1 MNTIFAAQS
10 APRAASIDPA
20 TRLGLASLDVADGER
35 SLRLYRDVLG
45 FEVLENTAGR
55 IVLGAGSTPLLE
67 LLVQPGL
74 RPRPRRT
81 TGLYHV
87 AILLPSRL
95 DLANVLKR
103 IIAARVELGASDHL
117 VSEAL
122 YLSDPDGNG
131 LEIYRDRPRAEWR
144 RQPNGQLAMDTLRL
158 DLADVLA
165 EIQGPGGEAAG
176 LPAGTTIG
184 HMHLQ
189 VGDLNQAWAFYGET
203 LGFEL
208 MVTYPGAL
216 FLAAGGYH
224 HHLGLNVWESAGA
237 PPAPAGS
244 AGLRSFSVLLPS
256 QAALDAVLA
265 RVAAAGLSAIQQP
278 AGFTVADPW
287 GNRVVLALA

>member
-1 MNTIFAAQS
+1 MHTGFAAQS
-10 APRAASIDPA
+10 APRAATIDPA
-20 TRLGLASLDVADGER
+20 TRLGLASLAVANGER
-35 SLRLYRDVLG
+35 SLAFYRDVLG
-45 FEVLENTAGR
+45 FAVLENTAGR
-55 IVLGAGSTPLLE
+55 IVLGAGATPLLE

-87 AILLPSRL
+87 AILLPTRL
-95 DLANVLKR
+95 DLAYALKR
-103 IIAARVELGASDHL
+103 IIAARIELGASDHL

-122 YLSDPDGNG
+122 YVSDPDGNG

-158 DLADVLA
+158 NLADVLA
-165 EIQGPGGEAAG
+165 EIQRPGGEAAG
-176 LPAGTTIG
+176 LPAGTTVG

-189 VGDLNQAWAFYGET
+189 VGDLNQAWAFYGEV

-216 FLAAGGYH
+216 FVAAGGYH

-237 PPAPAGS
+237 PPAPADA
-244 AGLRSFSVLLPS
+244 AGLR
-256 QAALDAVLA
+256 
-265 RVAAAGLSAIQQP
+265 
-278 AGFTVADPW
+278 
-287 GNRVVLALA
+287 